1 MQDKE
6 PPKIV
11 SSLSSQ
17 SREAAK
23 DILFGSIAGVIGK
36 AVEYPFD
43 TVKVRLQA
51 QPSVGP
57 LTYSGPLDC
66 FRQSIRQHGFW
77 GLYRGISPP
86 LFGAAV
92 ETSSLFFS
100 VCCLDFNLR
109 PDSDSTDLRK
119 KPSKRPSSRM
129 PRTYRF
135 RLSSSAEPYPGP
147 SHRCC

>member
-1 MQDKE
+1 MGVSKDQSMQDE
-6 PPKIV
+6 APKIV
-11 SSLSSQ
+11 DSLANQ

-36 AVEYPFD
+36 AIEYPFD

-51 QPSVGP
+51 QASTRP

-66 FRQSIRQHGFW
+66 FRQSIRQDGFW

-100 VCCLDFNLR
+100 VCSIKL
-109 PDSDSTDLRK
+109 
-119 KPSKRPSSRM
+119 
-129 PRTYRF
+129 
-135 RLSSSAEPYPGP
+135 
-147 SHRCC
+147 

>member
-1 MQDKE
+1 MDVSKDPSVQEND
-6 PPKIV
+6 PPKMV

-36 AVEYPFD
+36 AIEYPFD

-51 QPSVGP
+51 QPSTGP

-66 FRQSIRQHGFW
+66 LRQSVRQDGFL

-92 ETSSLFFS
+92 ETASLFFS
-100 VCCLDFNLR
+100 V
-109 PDSDSTDLRK
+109 
-119 KPSKRPSSRM
+119 
-129 PRTYRF
+129 
-135 RLSSSAEPYPGP
+135 
-147 SHRCC
+147 RCFER

>member
-1 MQDKE
+1 VLCRNTGSTSLKTPIGLSPMGVSKDQSMQDE
-6 PPKIV
+6 APKIV
-11 SSLSSQ
+11 DSLANQ

-36 AVEYPFD
+36 AIEYPFD

-51 QPSVGP
+51 QASTRP

-66 FRQSIRQHGFW
+66 FRQSIRQDGFW

-100 VCCLDFNLR
+100 VCSIKL
-109 PDSDSTDLRK
+109 
-119 KPSKRPSSRM
+119 
-129 PRTYRF
+129 
-135 RLSSSAEPYPGP
+135 
-147 SHRCC
+147 

>member
-1 MQDKE
+1 MDVSKD
-6 PPKIV
+6 PSVDDNASPGPAIV
-11 SSLSSQ
+11 QSLSGQ

-36 AVEYPFD
+36 AIEYPFD

-51 QPSVGP
+51 QPSAGP
-57 LTYSGPLDC
+57 LTYAGPLDC
-66 FRQSIRQHGFW
+66 FRQSVRQDGFL

-100 VCCLDFNLR
+100 VCLITR
-109 PDSDSTDLRK
+109 
-119 KPSKRPSSRM
+119 
-129 PRTYRF
+129 
-135 RLSSSAEPYPGP
+135 
-147 SHRCC
+147 